1 MLAFGRGNSESPAKA
16 PELENKL
23 EAESGLLRS
32 NGVSIRFG
40 NYTKD
45 ISDADAD
52 ADEFADAEADQK
64 GFFLDAERIPPEG
77 VPLGA
82 YTPVYFEIGSISLKT
97 ESGEVIRLECPRL
110 EEQLYDMRLFSR
122 RGGID
127 LAAPCI
133 GQNVLEQSV
142 KGITELQI
150 EGTPLQSRPLE
161 VWVSWEGTEHI
172 KNAIRTY
179 AESHGGDISIEE
191 IPKIDAK
198 MTAYERS
205 GQPMP
210 DLVMVQ
216 SDYLPQLIGERAIQP
231 MRTSR
236 AHSNPAE
243 PANHTE
249 PVNYSNP
256 ADQTDQTDQADMAD
270 PEAGVSAFLNKGLEA
285 FTLHEKLWALPFYVD
300 TQLLVYNPE
309 IIDPELFDAGR
320 LTLQRFEEI
329 LEQVKERAEREGR
342 SIVPASWNIF
352 SAYWLVAFQYGFGKE
367 ALIQEDIHGDAYV
380 SVMDGPTEKALRY
393 LLDLR
398 ERGLLDPLERDG
410 MTAKFI
416 QGQVGAILT
425 GSYAL
430 PYLKRLGVPF
440 AAAPYPINGDT
451 GAATAPL
458 LDFKGFAVPRR
469 SRNPVGARRLMDYLS
484 SFEVQRYLP
493 AQISKLP
500 VERGALSLF
509 SGDKEIS
516 AAAGVGE
523 QNTEKDT
530 YKETEKDTDKD
541 TDKDLGKDAGKDT
554 DKELGEEGDADFA
567 DASAA
572 GFPESAA
579 LLENLETGVT
589 VPPSPAYSVY
599 KDVMWSMLRLI
610 ITGKIP
616 LQEGLERA
624 QGLMDSR
631 LEDIKEKGVNE

>member
-1 MLAFGRGNSESPAKA
+1 MQSFVILLFLLSTPMLVHSRGNSESPAKA
-16 PELENKL
+16 PELKNEM
-23 EAESGLLRS
+23 ETESGLLRS

-40 NYTKD
+40 NYAKD

-52 ADEFADAEADQK
+52 ADANANADANEFDDDAEADQK
-64 GFFLDAERIPPEG
+64 GIFLEAERIPPEG

-97 ESGEVIRLECPRL
+97 GSGEEMRLECPRL

-122 RGGID
+122 SGGIE
-127 LAAPCI
+127 LVAPCLE
-133 GQNVLEQSV
+133 QNLLERSVLDQSV
-142 KGITELQI
+142 KDLKELQI
-150 EGTPLQSRPLE
+150 EGTPLQNRPLE
-161 VWVSWEGTEHI
+161 VWVSWEGAEHI

-191 IPKIDAK
+191 IPKTAAK
-198 MTAYERS
+198 LTAYERS

-216 SDYLPQLIGERAIQP
+216 SDYLPQLIMERAIQP
-231 MRTSR
+231 MHTPP
-236 AHSNPAE
+236 ALAEPGEPANPAE
-243 PANHTE
+243 PAKPGE
-249 PVNYSNP
+249 PAEPANP
-256 ADQTDQTDQADMAD
+256 GA
-270 PEAGVSAFLNKGLEA
+270 EVSAFLNRGLEA
-285 FTLHEKLWALPFYVD
+285 FTLRDELWAIPFYAD

-320 LTLQRFEEI
+320 LTLERFEEI

-352 SAYWLVAFQYGFGKE
+352 SAYWLAAFQYGFGKE
-367 ALIQEDIHGDAYV
+367 TLIQRDIHGDAYV
-380 SVMDGPTEKALRY
+380 SVMDGPTEEALRY

-440 AAAPYPINGDT
+440 AAAPYPVNGET
-451 GAATAPL
+451 GAAAAPL

-484 SFEVQRYLP
+484 SFEVQRQLP
-493 AQISKLP
+493 ELMAKIP
-500 VERGALSLF
+500 VERGALSLL
-509 SGDKEIS
+509 SGDKELFAVTV

-523 QNTEKDT
+523 QE
-530 YKETEKDTDKD
+530 EE
-541 TDKDLGKDAGKDT
+541 
-554 DKELGEEGDADFA
+554 EEEEGDDDFA

-572 GFPESAA
+572 GFPESEA
-579 LLENLETGVT
+579 LLANLETGVT

-624 QGLMDSR
+624 QDLIDSR
-631 LEDIKEKGVNE
+631 LEDIEGYF